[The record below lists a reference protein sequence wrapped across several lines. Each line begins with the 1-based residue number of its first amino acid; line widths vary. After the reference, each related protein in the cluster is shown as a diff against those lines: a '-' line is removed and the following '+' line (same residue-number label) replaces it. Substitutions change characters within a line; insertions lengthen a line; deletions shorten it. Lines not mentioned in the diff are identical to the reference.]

1 MDRRLGRFRQIYLV
15 VYRWVRPHVDTFLA
29 QQQPKLWALAIIAG
43 LAGGTVAI
51 AFRTIIALLQSLWV
65 GTASERFLTHLSAL
79 PWWMVLAGP
88 AFGGVLV
95 GTILH
100 FWHPSGRAGGVADV
114 IEART
119 HENPRFSLRDATIG
133 TTISAITLG
142 FGGSAG
148 REGPV
153 VYYAA
158 AVSKALFR
166 FFELPLSA
174 RRSMLG
180 CGVAAAI
187 AASFNAPIAG
197 VLFAHEVIL
206 GHFAMSAFVPLVISA
221 VVAAVISRIWFGEA
235 PAFLVPDYSIT
246 SYWEIPAFALLGVT
260 CAVVAILFQS
270 SLIGSDW
277 VARHI
282 KLPLFLRPILG
293 GLLVGA
299 IALVFPQ
306 VLGVGYEATDAALGH
321 KLGLGLMLAL
331 IVAKTAATAITLGS
345 RLGGG
350 VFSPALYLGA
360 MTGGAFGIM
369 AASVFPNMAS
379 SEGLYAIIGMGAV
392 AAAVLG
398 APISTAVMIFELT
411 GGFAFSIALLFAVSI
426 ATGLTQ
432 VAMGRSFFYWQLYT
446 RGIMLEEGPH
456 KHLAQY
462 IRPARIRCL
471 RRNPSDCHR
480 GYQAQTGR
488 LGLPCQSPVE
498 LQQGAGGAK
507 PGRTRLKHVAF
518 YASALAVFSLTARI
532 APLVRACAG
541 AAHKRRVT
549 LWPKAVSW

>member
-1 MDRRLGRFRQIYLV
+1 MKLPGRLHQIYLV
-15 VYRWVRPHVDTFLA
+15 VYRWVRPHVDTFMA
-29 QQQPKLWALAIIAG
+29 MQQHKLWVLAIIAG
-43 LAGGTVAI
+43 VAGGLVAI
-51 AFRTIIALLQSLWV
+51 VFRTLIGLIQSVWT
-65 GTASERFLTHLSAL
+65 GTTSEVFLDVLSTL
-79 PWWMVLAGP
+79 PWWAVIVAP
-88 AFGGVLV
+88 ATGGVIV

-100 FWHPSGRAGGVADV
+100 FWRPSGRAGGVADV

-119 HENPRFSLRDATIG
+119 YESARLNLKDAAIG

-142 FGGSAG
+142 TGGSAG

-153 VYYAA
+153 VYFAA
-158 AVSKALFR
+158 AVSKALFGI
-166 FFELPLSA
+166 FNLPLSA

-221 VVAAVISRIWFGEA
+221 VVAAVISRNFFGEA
-235 PAFLVPDYSIT
+235 PAFIVPDYAIT

-260 CAVVAILFQS
+260 CAIVAILFQS
-270 SLIGSDW
+270 SLIGTDW
-277 VARHI
+277 VARHVRI
-282 KLPLFLRPILG
+282 PLFFRPVLG
-293 GLLVGA
+293 GLLVGG
-299 IALVFPQ
+299 IAFFFPQ
-306 VLGVGYEATDAALGH
+306 VLGVGYEATDAALANRMD
-321 KLGLGLMLAL
+321 LWLLLVL

-369 AASVFPNMAS
+369 ASAVFPELAS

-411 GGFAFSIALLFAVSI
+411 GGFAFSVALLFAVSI

-432 VAMGRSFFYWQLYT
+432 LAMGRSFFYWQLYT

-456 KHLAQY
+456 KHLAQH
-462 IRPARIRCL
+462 IRVRDIMNPFKDGDALPEFDIATAKAWL
-471 RRNPSDCHR
+471 RPSD
-480 GYQAQTGR
+480 T
-488 LGLPCQSPVE
+488 LE
-498 LQQGAGGAK
+498 
-507 PGRTRLKHVAF
+507 
-518 YASALAVFSLTARI
+518 SALRAFDSSGEERLIVIEGKDQRPVGWAYHVKALSNFNKA
-532 APLVRACAG
+532 LVEQSREEHA
-541 AAHKRRVT
+541 
-549 LWPKAVSW
+549 